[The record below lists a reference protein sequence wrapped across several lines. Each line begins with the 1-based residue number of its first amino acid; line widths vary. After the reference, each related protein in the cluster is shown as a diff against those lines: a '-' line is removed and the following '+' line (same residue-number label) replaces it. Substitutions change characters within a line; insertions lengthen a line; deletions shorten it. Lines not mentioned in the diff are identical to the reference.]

1 MMKNC
6 VLPHTFINC
15 AKIKPGNSISRQTY
29 FEISGLQ
36 RYFEERLPSR
46 LGLPVFFLLKN
57 PPTSNPASN
66 MLLGFKTTCETVL
79 LSKMLISVC
88 NTWCSGSLC
97 LIYLRNRWPVV
108 LFRACFSV
116 SKPFSRVFIKS
127 VFWRIFLSWKVLVS
141 FGIEQQILRMVD
153 KSRLSSAC
161 SQTSSVPSSPLSAR
175 TGEDAVLEHCTHI
188 LKKLKSRD
196 R

>member
-1 MMKNC
+1 M
-6 VLPHTFINC
+6 PHTFIDC

-66 MLLGFKTTCETVL
+66 MLLGFKTTCETVP

-108 LFRACFSV
+108 LLRACFSKFQNGFRA
-116 SKPFSRVFIKS
+116 SLKKS
-127 VFWRIFLSWKVLVS
+127 IFWRIFLSWRRFWFHLVS
-141 FGIEQQILRMVD
+141 NNKFYEWWTNPAYL
-153 KSRLSSAC
+153 A
-161 SQTSSVPSSPLSAR
+161 P
-175 TGEDAVLEHCTHI
+175 AVKHPAYLPV
-188 LKKLKSRD
+188 L
-196 R
+196 